1 MKAIKTLTTTL
12 VMLLLSLSLASCS
25 SDDNDEPE
33 AADASI
39 VGHWLQVYELPTL
52 GTIGVGYTF
61 ESNGTG
67 YMEANTVSDD
77 DLDTYD
83 STLQYH
89 RYDFTYKCEKGKLK
103 LNSSSEPIF
112 NYLDITYKVKDNV
125 LYLTTKDEDGED
137 DTDEFKKYPTNLKE
151 MLGNQ

>member
-25 SDDNDEPE
+25 SDNNDEPE
-33 AADASI
+33 VADASI

-67 YMEANTVSDD
+67 YFEANVVSDE

-83 STLQYH
+83 GNLQYH

-103 LNSSSEPIF
+103 LNSSSQSIL
-112 NYLDITYKVKDNV
+112 NYLECSYSVKNNT
-125 LYLTTKDEDGED
+125 LYLTSTDEDGEI

-151 MLGNQ
+151 MLGK